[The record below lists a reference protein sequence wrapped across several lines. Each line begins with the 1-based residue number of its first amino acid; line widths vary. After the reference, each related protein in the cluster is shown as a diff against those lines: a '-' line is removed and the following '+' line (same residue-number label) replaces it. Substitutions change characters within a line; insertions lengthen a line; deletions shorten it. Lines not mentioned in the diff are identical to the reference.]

1 MPPAE
6 GLRVVPVGG
15 IGEVTP
21 GTDIARLIAAAVVAG
36 ASRRGPPCTTAT

>member
-1 MPPAE
+1 MPSTE

-21 GTDIARLIAAAVVAG
+21 GTDVARLIVAAVEPARPG
-36 ASRRGPPCTTAT
+36 GPSCSTAT